1 MEIAPENLPWQSV
14 YNILVGSV
22 VPRPIGWISTVD
34 PAGRPNLAPFSFFN
48 AVCPN
53 PPHVLFC
60 PNVRITDRQTKDS
73 LHNVRETG
81 EFVVN
86 IVTEDLAEAMNLTSA
101 ELPMEVNEFEFGGL
115 SVSPS
120 KAVRPPRV
128 AVSPIHYECKV
139 SHIFDL
145 GDQPGAGSVVIGR
158 VIHIHVDESVLFGG
172 DKIDLAKLKPIG
184 RLGGNGYCKVRNL
197 FKMVRP
203 PSQIKAEKFPG

>member
-34 PAGRPNLAPFSFFN
+34 SAGRPNLAPFSFFN

-73 LHNVRETG
+73 LHNARETG

-86 IVTEDLAEAMNLTSA
+86 IVTEDLAEAMNLTST
-101 ELPMEVNEFEFGGL
+101 ELPAEVNEFEFGGL
-115 SVSPS
+115 SVCPS

-128 AVSPIHYECKV
+128 AESPVHYECKV
-139 SHIFDL
+139 AHILDL

-158 VIHIHVDESVLFGG
+158 VVHIHVDESVLYGG
-172 DKIDLAKLKPIG
+172 DKIDLPKLKPIG
-184 RLGGNGYCKVRNL
+184 RLGGNGYCRVTDL
-197 FKMVRP
+197 YKMVRP
-203 PSQIKAEKFPG
+203 PSQIKVENSR

>member
-1 MEIAPENLPWQSV
+1 MEIPPENLPWESV
-14 YNILVGSV
+14 YKILIGSV
-22 VPRPIGWISTVD
+22 VPRPIGWISTMD
-34 PAGRPNLAPFSFFN
+34 SIGRPNLAPFSFFN
-48 AVCPN
+48 VVCAN

-60 PNVRITDRQTKDS
+60 PNVRITDHQTKDS
-73 LHNVRETG
+73 LHNVRATG

-86 IVTEDLAEAMNLTSA
+86 IVTEELAKVMNLTSTD
-101 ELPMEVNEFEFGGL
+101 LPAEVNEFEIAGL

-128 AVSPIHYECKV
+128 AASPIHYECKV

-158 VIHIHVDESVLFGG
+158 VVHIHVEESVLFGG

-184 RLGGNGYCKVRNL
+184 RLGGNGYCKVTDL
-197 FKMVRP
+197 FEMIRP
-203 PSQIKAEKFPG
+203 PSQIKGEKFPR

>member
-14 YNILVGSV
+14 YNIFVGSV

-101 ELPMEVNEFEFGGL
+101 ELPVEVNEFEFGGL

>member
-1 MEIAPENLPWQSV
+1 MEILPDDLPWQSV
-14 YNILVGSV
+14 YNILVSSV
-22 VPRPIGWISTVD
+22 VPRPIGWISTVN

-73 LHNVRETG
+73 LVNVRATG

-86 IVTEDLAEAMNLTSA
+86 IVTEDLAEAMNLTST
-101 ELPMEVNEFEFGGL
+101 ELPAEVNEFEIGGL
-115 SVSPS
+115 SMSPS
-120 KAVRPPRV
+120 KAIRPPRV
-128 AVSPIHYECKV
+128 AESPIHYECKV
-139 SHIFDL
+139 AHIFDL

-158 VIHIHVDESVLFGG
+158 VVHIHVDESVLFAK
-172 DKIDLAKLKPIG
+172 DKIDVTKLKPVG
-184 RLGGNGYCKVRNL
+184 RLGGNGYCRVTDL

-203 PSQIKAEKFPG
+203 PSQIKVK

>member
-14 YNILVGSV
+14 YKILVGSV

-34 PAGRPNLAPFSFFN
+34 STGRPNLAPFSFFN

-60 PNVRITDRQTKDS
+60 PNVRIKDRQTKDS
-73 LHNVRETG
+73 LHNVRDTG

-86 IVTEDLAEAMNLTSA
+86 IVTEDLAEAMNLTSTD
-101 ELPMEVNEFEFGGL
+101 LPAEVNEFEFGGL
-115 SVSPS
+115 SISPS
-120 KAVRPPRV
+120 TAVRPPRV
-128 AVSPIHYECKV
+128 AESPVHYECKMA
-139 SHIFDL
+139 HIFDL

-158 VIHIHVDESVLFGG
+158 VVHIHVDELVLFGG

-184 RLGGNGYCKVRNL
+184 RLGGNGYCKVTDL

-203 PSQIKAEKFPG
+203 PSQIEVEKFP

>member
-34 PAGRPNLAPFSFFN
+34 PTGRPNLAPFSFFN

-101 ELPMEVNEFEFGGL
+101 ELPVEVNEFEFGGL

-128 AVSPIHYECKV
+128 SASPIHYECKV

>member
-1 MEIAPENLPWQSV
+1 MEISPEDLPWQSV

-34 PAGRPNLAPFSFFN
+34 AAGRPNLAPFSFFN

-60 PNVRITDRQTKDS
+60 PNVRITDRRTKDS
-73 LHNVRETG
+73 LHNVRVIG

-86 IVTEDLAEAMNLTSA
+86 IVTEDLAKAMNLTST
-101 ELPMEVNEFEFGGL
+101 ELPAEVNEFEFGGL
-115 SVSPS
+115 GISPS
-120 KAVRPPRV
+120 AAVRPPRV
-128 AVSPIHYECKV
+128 AASPVHYECKV
-139 SHIFDL
+139 AYIIDL

-158 VIHIHVDESVLFGG
+158 VVHIHVDESVLFGG

-184 RLGGNGYCKVRNL
+184 RLGGNGYCRVTDL

-203 PSQIKAEKFPG
+203 PSQIKAE

>member
-34 PAGRPNLAPFSFFN
+34 SAGRPNLAPFSFFN

-73 LHNVRETG
+73 LHNARATG

-101 ELPMEVNEFEFGGL
+101 ELPVEVNEFEFGGL
-115 SVSPS
+115 STSPS
-120 KAVRPPRV
+120 KTVRPPLVMDGAFGHAWPKAPSITNARSPTSSIWETSQAPV
-128 AVSPIHYECKV
+128 AWSSDGSYTSMWMNRSCSEEIKSTWRNSNPSVAWEAT
-139 SHIFDL
+139 
-145 GDQPGAGSVVIGR
+145 GTAGS
-158 VIHIHVDESVLFGG
+158 
-172 DKIDLAKLKPIG
+172 
-184 RLGGNGYCKVRNL
+184 
-197 FKMVRP
+197 
-203 PSQIKAEKFPG
+203 QICLSW

>member
-34 PAGRPNLAPFSFFN
+34 SAGRPNLAPFSFFN

-60 PNVRITDRQTKDS
+60 PNVRLTDLQIKDS
-73 LHNVRETG
+73 LHNVRATG

-86 IVTEDLAEAMNLTSA
+86 IVTEDLAEAMNLTST
-101 ELPMEVNEFEFGGL
+101 ELPAAVNEFEFGNL
-115 SVSPS
+115 SISPS

-128 AVSPIHYECKV
+128 AESPIHYECKMV
-139 SHIFDL
+139 HIFDL

-158 VIHIHVDESVLFGG
+158 VVHIHVDESVLFGK
-172 DKIDLAKLKPIG
+172 DKIDLARLKPIG
-184 RLGGNGYCKVRNL
+184 RLGGNGYCRVTDL

-203 PSQIKAEKFPG
+203 PSQIKVE